1 MLNLMWYCGRWQQVR
16 ISSAVQHQSSIGS
29 RLGRASLSNTSREK
43 TQATLQFVQ
52 NPTISCQEVYDSY
65 NSNRYDISGVC
76 CYTTMTVVLWCWAS
90 ILTYHSIKRVQRE
103 IFIFRTSA
111 HQSLKT
117 NISCTLIL
125 HIIDDF
131 FFISKSQLLCALM
144 WLDRRLSLR
153 RVSLLMFH

>member
-1 MLNLMWYCGRWQQVR
+1 MWCGTVEDVR
-16 ISSAVQHQSSIGS
+16 QFVFRQRSNTIGR

-43 TQATLQFVQ
+43 TQATLQVVQ

-90 ILTYHSIKRVQRE
+90 ILTYHSTKRVQRE
-103 IFIFRTSA
+103 IFIFRTSS

-131 FFISKSQLLCALM
+131 FFISKSQPLCALM

-153 RVSLLMFH
+153 RVSLLIFH